1 MSRALYEQYKEAL
14 RRGHVAALRGHLD
27 AAEAAYRGAAT
38 LAPDR
43 ALPYASLGGVLHR
56 KGRLDEALA
65 MYGAA
70 LARAPEDDGA
80 LRGRAE
86 LHADAGRRA
95 EAAFDFE
102 MLAGI
107 LERAGRLTDACDAA
121 RRALELAESRSRR
134 RETERL
140 GALLRDRGQDRE
152 AVDALDRTLRILE
165 TVEMPE
171 ARHRET
177 AMGGKSATAEGEPKA
192 ELEAAGDA
200 SPGPEPAA
208 APDQR
213 ARPPRQAPV
222 ASPGQEPAAAAAP
235 VAPPDP
241 DVLRAVADA
250 LLDSGDLAGAA
261 ERLLALAALHRAA
274 GRHDAAMDACLAL
287 LAVTPSDHRLQ
298 REIASIQL
306 DRGWTGTAVEK
317 LRLLARLAELDG
329 DPEARAAAAALAVE
343 RGLQPAPTAP
353 PGA

>member
-208 APDQR
+208 A
-213 ARPPRQAPV
+213 
-222 ASPGQEPAAAAAP
+222 AAP

-343 RGLQPAPTAP
+343 RGLQPAPAAP